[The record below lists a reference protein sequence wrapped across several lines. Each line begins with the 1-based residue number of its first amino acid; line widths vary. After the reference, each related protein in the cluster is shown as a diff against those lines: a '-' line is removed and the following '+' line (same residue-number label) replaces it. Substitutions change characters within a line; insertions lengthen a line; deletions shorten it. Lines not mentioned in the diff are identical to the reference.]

1 MASQG
6 QVIFW
11 STITVILILAAVIAL
26 IIGFGVSGRHSISVT
41 ALTSAG
47 NIGENSILGC
57 TFEPDIKLS
66 NVVIQWVKDG
76 VAGLVHEYR
85 DGKDQ
90 LHSQDETFQGRT
102 AVFAEQVI
110 SGNASLML
118 RDVQLSDAGT
128 YRCSVTTSKGNGEAV
143 LEYKT
148 GAFSTPEVH
157 VDYNSSWE
165 TLRCEAPRW
174 FPQPVVMWTSPN
186 VTGNN
191 LSEVVNTSFKLN
203 SENVT
208 MKVVSFLH
216 NITANTTYTCVIK
229 NDIAKATGD
238 IQVTVSN
245 VTKKIKVQL
254 INLNMASASSS
265 PPALHWLLLP
275 FLFLLSL

>member
-1 MASQG
+1 MSHRHPTG
-6 QVIFW
+6 VLYKLLFFLNKIKRYSCLWIHW
-11 STITVILILAAVIAL
+11 SHSAEAHECFQSPGLPLLFFAPRCSPGSATGSVLLVA
-26 IIGFGVSGRHSISVT
+26 GRHSISVT

-148 GAFSTPEVH
+148 GGKENLV
-157 VDYNSSWE
+157 
-165 TLRCEAPRW
+165 REA
-174 FPQPVVMWTSPN
+174 T
-186 VTGNN
+186 
-191 LSEVVNTSFKLN
+191 
-203 SENVT
+203 
-208 MKVVSFLH
+208 
-216 NITANTTYTCVIK
+216 
-229 NDIAKATGD
+229 
-238 IQVTVSN
+238 
-245 VTKKIKVQL
+245 
-254 INLNMASASSS
+254 
-265 PPALHWLLLP
+265 
-275 FLFLLSL
+275 